1 MRIQDLFYSFAHTSY
16 VKPICLTSLALLE
29 GYATSGLPDG
39 SAARDL
45 EAAVHD
51 AEGIITPKVDGALQ
65 HAADANMLDV
75 LYVNSRKGV
84 LLGYSPSTKERVIV
98 TFSATNGVQTWH
110 YQQPDCSLCEW
121 VDRCRDRLIQEAA
134 ERDVSLPEDMTGL
147 PPSKLAHHIFSQIIP
162 ELST

>member
-1 MRIQDLFYSFAHTSY
+1 MLPRAY
-16 VKPICLTSLALLE
+16 LTDRQLEIWRLLLRRFSKAE
-29 GYATSGLPDG
+29 IGRRLGVT
-39 SAARDL
+39 RQ
-45 EAAVHD
+45 AVHD

-75 LYVNSRKGV
+75 LYVNSSKGV

-110 YQQPDCSLCEW
+110 YQQPDCGVCEW
-121 VDRCRDRLIQEAA
+121 VDRCRDRLIQEAT
-134 ERDVSLPEDMTGL
+134 ERDVRLPEDMTGL
-147 PPSKLAHHIFSQIIP
+147 LPSKLAHHIFSQIIP

>member
-1 MRIQDLFYSFAHTSY
+1 MLPRAY
-16 VKPICLTSLALLE
+16 LTDRQLEIWRLLLRRFSKAE
-29 GYATSGLPDG
+29 IGRRLGVT
-39 SAARDL
+39 RQ
-45 EAAVHD
+45 AVHD

-110 YQQPDCSLCEW
+110 YQQPDCGVCEW

-134 ERDVSLPEDMTGL
+134 ERDVSLPEDMTSL

>member
-1 MRIQDLFYSFAHTSY
+1 MKVMLPRAY
-16 VKPICLTSLALLE
+16 LTDRQLEIWRLLQRHPSKAE
-29 GYATSGLPDG
+29 IGRRLGVT
-39 SAARDL
+39 RQ
-45 EAAVHD
+45 AVHD

-75 LYVNSRKGV
+75 LYVNPSKGV

-110 YQQPDCSLCEW
+110 YQQPDCGVCEW

-134 ERDVSLPEDMTGL
+134 ERDVSLPEDMTSL
-147 PPSKLAHHIFSQIIP
+147 PPSQLAHHIFSQIIP